1 MKTDRERD
9 YVAAIETFYKDS
21 DKLDH
26 RTHAVAY
33 EKAMEK
39 LYLRYPEDREAAA
52 FYALALLSTA
62 PSTDKTYANQ
72 KKAARILEKIFT
84 EQPKHPG
91 ASHYI
96 IHSFDYPA
104 LASLALPAA
113 RNYAKIAPA
122 VPHALHMPSH
132 IFTRLGGLWQES
144 VQSNLASAAA
154 AKEYAVK
161 TDMEGAWDQ
170 QLHAMDYLVYAYLQ
184 GAQDLEVTRVL
195 DELKAIQKTEPVGLM
210 AAYAFAAIPARYAI
224 ERRRWSEAVSI
235 TAHPSTFPWDRF
247 PFAEAIIHFSR
258 AIGAARSGDAD
269 SARRDVEKLK
279 SLHNGLVAAK
289 ESYWADQVEILRREA
304 AAWLA
309 HAQEKN
315 EEALKLLRS
324 APDLEDA
331 TEKHPVTPGSIVPG
345 HEFLGDLLLELNEP
359 RQALS
364 EFETSLRTSP
374 NRFTG
379 LYGAARAAELVGD
392 LEKARTYYE
401 KLVSLCN
408 NADSER
414 PELRKAKVFLAKK

>member
-1 MKTDRERD
+1 
-9 YVAAIETFYKDS
+9 
-21 DKLDH
+21 
-26 RTHAVAY
+26 
-33 EKAMEK
+33 
-39 LYLRYPEDREAAA
+39 
-52 FYALALLSTA
+52 
-62 PSTDKTYANQ
+62 
-72 KKAARILEKIFT
+72 
-84 EQPKHPG
+84 
-91 ASHYI
+91 
-96 IHSFDYPA
+96 
-104 LASLALPAA
+104 
-113 RNYAKIAPA
+113 
-122 VPHALHMPSH
+122 
-132 IFTRLGGLWQES
+132 
-144 VQSNLASAAA
+144 
-154 AKEYAVK
+154 
-161 TDMEGAWDQ
+161 MEGAWDQ

-184 GAQDLEVTRVL
+184 GAQDLEVRRVL
-195 DELKAIQKTEPVGLM
+195 DELKAIQKTEPVGLT
-210 AAYAFAAIPARYAI
+210 AAYAFAAIPARYAL

-235 TAHPSTFPWDRF
+235 TAHPSTFPWGRF

-269 SARRDVEKLK
+269 SARKDVEKLK

-324 APDLEDA
+324 AADLEDA

-359 RQALS
+359 RQALI